1 MIETLIECLQPY
13 QELKVT
19 FRRTKRGILVSMFSL
34 SDCVGE
40 VFHETDSKEYIRLT
54 LFDMLD
60 YLGYTPPRVDAVDD
74 FV

>member
-1 MIETLIECLQPY
+1 MIETLIECLKPY
-13 QELKVT
+13 EEVKVT
-19 FRRTKRGILVSMFSL
+19 FRRTKRGLLVSMFSL
-34 SDCVGE
+34 CDCVGE
-40 VFHETDSKEYIRLT
+40 VFHDTDSHEYIRLT